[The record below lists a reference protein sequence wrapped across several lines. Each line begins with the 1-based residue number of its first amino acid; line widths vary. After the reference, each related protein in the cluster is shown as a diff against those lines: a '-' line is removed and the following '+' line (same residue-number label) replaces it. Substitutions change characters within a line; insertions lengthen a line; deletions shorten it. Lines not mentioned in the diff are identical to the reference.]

1 MKIIKPK
8 FWDKEKSFFV
18 KVLIPLTFITKLF
31 IFLKK
36 NITKKYNFKLQVICN
51 GNIYRGT
58 GKTPTSLLIANE
70 LTNKGKK

>member
-8 FWDKEKSFFV
+8 FWDTEKVFFV

-36 NITKKYNFKLQVICN
+36 YYKKI
-51 GNIYRGT
+51 
-58 GKTPTSLLIANE
+58 
-70 LTNKGKK
+70 